1 MLLGVTRSGQLLSHR
16 RCLLQCRKIKSG
28 NASRSAAL
36 DSVLS
41 AFRSICGEDGVSLG
55 EAVREQHGRD
65 ESVHRCRPPD
75 VVLFPRCVEEVS
87 ALAKVCHNHQ
97 LPIIPFGTGTGL
109 EGGVGAVKGGVCFSL
124 RKMDQVLD
132 LHQEDFDVTV
142 EPGVTRKALNAYLR
156 DTGLWFPV
164 DPGADASLCGM
175 AATSASGTNAVRYGT
190 MRENVLN
197 LEVVLAD
204 GTVIHTAGKG
214 RRPRKTSA
222 GYNLTNLF
230 VGSEGTLG
238 VITKTT
244 LRLYGIPEAMVSAV
258 CSFPS
263 VQAAVDST
271 VQILQAGVPIARI
284 EFLDDVMIDACN
296 RFSFLSYPVTPTL
309 FLEFHGSERS
319 LEEQVNTTEGITQ
332 SNGGSDF
339 QWARDAET
347 RERLWKARHDA
358 WYAAQA
364 LRPGCKAYA
373 TDVCVPLSRL
383 PQIVVETKE
392 DLIENGLTGPIAGHV
407 GDGNF
412 HCLMVFDSS
421 DPEELHRV
429 HLFTERLARRALA
442 MDGTCTGEH
451 GVGLGKRVLLC
462 EEMGRMA
469 IQVMQDLKDA
479 LDPKNLMN
487 PGKILQPR
495 EL

>member
-1 MLLGVTRSGQLLSHR
+1 MLLGFRRLLSYR
-16 RCLLQCRKIKSG
+16 NSVLLCRNIKSD
-28 NASRSAAL
+28 NTSRCAVL
-36 DSVLS
+36 DSALS
-41 AFRSICGEDGVSLG
+41 AFRLICGEDGVSLG
-55 EAVREQHGRD
+55 EAVREQHGKD
-65 ESVHRCRPPD
+65 ESVHRCCPPD
-75 VVLFPRCVEEVS
+75 VVVFPHCVEEVS
-87 ALAKVCHNHQ
+87 ALAKVCHNHNI
-97 LPIIPFGTGTGL
+97 PIIPFGTGTGV
-109 EGGVGAVKGGVCFSL
+109 EGGVNASKGGVCFSL
-124 RKMDQVLD
+124 RNMDQVLH

-197 LEVVLAD
+197 LEVVLVD
-204 GTVIHTAGKG
+204 GTIIHTAGKG
-214 RRPRKTSA
+214 RRARKTSA

-238 VITKTT
+238 IITKAT
-244 LRLYGIPEAMVSAV
+244 LRLYGIPESMVSAV

-263 VQAAVDST
+263 IQAAVKST
-271 VQILQAGVPIARI
+271 VQILQAGVPVARI

-296 RFSFLSYPVTPTL
+296 RFSCLSYPVTPTL
-309 FLEFHGSERS
+309 FLEFHGSGQS
-319 LEEQVNTTEGITQ
+319 LKDQVNTTADITQ

-339 QWARDAET
+339 QWAQEAET
-347 RERLWKARHDA
+347 RNRLWKARHDA

-383 PQIVVETKE
+383 PQIIVETKE
-392 DLIENGLTGPIAGHV
+392 DLIENKLTGPIAGHV

-412 HCLMVFDSS
+412 HCLMVVDPNN
-421 DPEELHRV
+421 PEELHRMY
-429 HLFTERLARRALA
+429 LFTDRLARRALA

-451 GVGLGKRVLLC
+451 GVGLGKRALLC
-462 EEMGRMA
+462 EEVGPMV
-469 IQVMQDLKDA
+469 IQIMQGLKA
-479 LDPKNLMN
+479 TLDPNNLMN
-487 PGKILQPR
+487 PGKILQ
-495 EL
+495 

>member
-1 MLLGVTRSGQLLSHR
+1 MFPALSCRLQLLRLRGCSTTV
-16 RCLLQCRKIKSG
+16 RK
-28 NASRSAAL
+28 AAVN
-36 DSVLS
+36 SVLPVLK
-41 AFRSICGEDGVSLG
+41 SICGDEGVSLG
-55 EAVREQHGRD
+55 EAVREQHGKD
-65 ESVHRCRPPD
+65 ESVHRCLPPD
-75 VVLFPRCVEEVS
+75 VVVFPRCVEEVS
-87 ALAKVCHNHQ
+87 ALAKVCHTHN

-109 EGGVGAVKGGVCFSL
+109 EGGVGAVRGGVCFSL
-124 RKMDQVLD
+124 RNMDQVLD
-132 LHQEDFDVTV
+132 LHPEDFDVTV

-197 LEVVLAD
+197 MEVVLAD
-204 GTVIHTAGKG
+204 GTVVHTAGQG
-214 RRPRKTSA
+214 RRPRKTAA

-238 VITKTT
+238 IITKTT

-263 VQAAVDST
+263 VRAAVDST

-296 RFSFLSYPVTPTL
+296 RFSSLSYPVTPTL

-319 LEEQVNTTEGITQ
+319 VEEQVNTSEEITQ
-332 SNGGSDF
+332 SNEGSDF

-347 RERLWKARHDA
+347 RNRLWKARHDA
-358 WYAAQA
+358 WYAALA

-373 TDVCVPLSRL
+373 TDVCVPVSQL
-383 PQIVVETKE
+383 PQVILETKE
-392 DLIENGLTGPIAGHV
+392 DLIENKLTGPIAGHV

-412 HCLMVFDSS
+412 HCLMVVDLG
-421 DPEELHRV
+421 DPDELHKM

-442 MDGTCTGEH
+442 VDGTCTGEH
-451 GVGLGKRVLLC
+451 GVGLGKRALLR
-462 EEMGRMA
+462 EEVGLSA
-469 IQVMQDLKDA
+469 IQVMQTLKDA

-487 PGKILQPR
+487 PGKILQQG

>member
-1 MLLGVTRSGQLLSHR
+1 MSTALFRKPLCSALVLFNKTLHR
-16 RCLLQCRKIKSG
+16 CPEKRRYAIKSG
-28 NASRSAAL
+28 ILERVVAA
-36 DSVLS
+36 
-41 AFRSICGEDGVSLG
+41 FQSISGDAGVSLG
-55 EAVREQHGRD
+55 DTVREQHGRD
-65 ESVHRCRPPD
+65 ESVHRCHPPD
-75 VVLFPRCVEEVS
+75 VVVFPRSVEEVS
-87 ALAKVCHNHQ
+87 ALAKICHHHR

-109 EGGVGAVKGGVCFSL
+109 EGGVGAVRGGVCFSM

-142 EPGVTRKALNAYLR
+142 EPGVTRKALNSYLR

-204 GTVIHTAGKG
+204 GTVLHTAGRG
-214 RRPRKTSA
+214 RRSRKTSA

-238 VITKTT
+238 VLTKAT
-244 LRLYGIPEAMVSAV
+244 LRLYGIPETMVSAV

-271 VQILQAGVPIARI
+271 VQVLQAGVPIARI

-296 RFSFLSYPVTPTL
+296 RFNSLSYPVAPTL
-309 FLEFHGSERS
+309 FLEFHGSTRS
-319 LEEQVNTTEGITQ
+319 LEEQVAITEEIAKD
-332 SNGGSDF
+332 NGGSDF
-339 QWARDAET
+339 SWAQDEESRG
-347 RERLWKARHDA
+347 RLWKARHDA
-358 WYAAQA
+358 WYAALA

-373 TDVCVPLSRL
+373 TDVCVPLSCL
-383 PQIVVETKE
+383 PEVVVATKK
-392 DLIENGLTGPIAGHV
+392 DLIRNGLTGPIAGHV

-412 HCLMVFDSS
+412 HCIMVL
-421 DPEELHRV
+421 DPNDQEEVGQV
-429 HLFTERLARRALA
+429 HQFTERLARRALA

-451 GVGLGKRVLLC
+451 GVGLGKRVLLR
-462 EEMGRMA
+462 EEVGPLA
-469 IQVMQDLKDA
+469 IEVMQGLKA
-479 LDPKNLMN
+479 TLDPKNLMN
-487 PGKILQPR
+487 PGKVL
-495 EL
+495 